1 MQRVNRQEYLK
12 AQKRFYKHVE
22 AKYNEVMFGMKPTG
36 TGWACLFKD
45 FIVLSFLNDLNDE
58 DYGMDEVSCLTNKI
72 TK

>member
-12 AQKRFYKHVE
+12 AKKRFYKHVE
-22 AKYNEVMFGMKPTG
+22 EKYNEVMFGMKPVG
-36 TGWACLFKD
+36 TGWSCLFKD
-45 FIVLSFLNDLNDE
+45 FIVLTFLDNLNDE